1 MVGSLGTVTVPSPGV
16 LVRATVNQTD
26 PTARI
31 AAQSVE
37 FQVLPTNA
45 GVVSVCL
52 AGADMTGTSSDELV
66 LHRLPKP
73 VSATTGPFDTYRV
86 GVFNAPSALNPAD
99 FYVDADV
106 PGDGVL
112 ISFTNQ

>member
-1 MVGSLGTVTVPSPGV
+1 MVGSLGEVVVSSPGV
-16 LVRATVNQTD
+16 LVRATINQTD
-26 PTARI
+26 PAARI

-37 FQVLPTNA
+37 FQVRPTN
-45 GVVSVCL
+45 GGIVYICL
-52 AGADMTGTSSDELV
+52 AGSDMVGTSSNELV

-73 VSATTGPFDTYRV
+73 VDATTGPFDTYRV
-86 GVFNAPSALNPAD
+86 GVFNVPSGLNPAD

-112 ISFTNQ
+112 ISYTNQ